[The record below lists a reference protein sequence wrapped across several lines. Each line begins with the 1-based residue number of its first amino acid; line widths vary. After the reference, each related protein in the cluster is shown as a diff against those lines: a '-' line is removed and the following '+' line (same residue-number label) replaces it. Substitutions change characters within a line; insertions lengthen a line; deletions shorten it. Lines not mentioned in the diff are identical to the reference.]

1 MKTVVALFAGDSGDG
16 IQLLGTLFSDTI
28 ALQKYNLKT
37 FPDFPAEIRAPAGTV
52 NGVSGFQIQWGGADV
67 YTPGDAADIFV
78 AFNAAAF
85 KKFYPQISKSALV
98 IYDPEGF
105 DSKNC
110 KLAQFDATELD
121 FVPNPKLSVAL
132 SQLTQDCL
140 NETELS
146 AKEKN
151 QNKNIFALGLLLFA
165 VEHKVDSV
173 LNLMQ
178 SKFGK
183 KQQVFDA
190 MTKTLKM
197 GFYYAETIEFSIS
210 FVNEIPKLDFEKGL
224 YRNIQGNTAVALAIV
239 ASRWIFDKTVFFGG
253 YPITPASDILH
264 ELVKHNYEGIEIMQA
279 EDEIAA
285 VSMAIG
291 AAYGGAIGVTASSGP
306 GIDLKQEAIS
316 LAQSAEL
323 PLLII
328 DVMRAGPSTG
338 MPTKLEQS
346 DLETVY
352 YGRHGESPV
361 PIVAIKSPSTAF
373 ETTLKAIEIMIKYQ
387 TPVFLLSDVSIA
399 NGSESW
405 KIPNLSKI
413 NIPNA
418 EDINPFDRN
427 ENLVKPWIKPGTP
440 DRQFIIGGLE
450 KNSENGGISYD
461 PKNHEVMTQIRSQKV
476 QNIAKEISQL
486 ELDTQIENSN
496 TLIISWGSTYGSV
509 KSAVKT
515 YNESEKESPISH
527 LHLEWIHPFPSNLD
541 QIINSFEK
549 IAVAELNAGQLANII
564 ASRIG
569 KSIEKINKIQ
579 GIPFLT
585 NELIDAFKNIK

>member
-1 MKTVVALFAGDSGDG
+1 
-16 IQLLGTLFSDTI
+16 
-28 ALQKYNLKT
+28 
-37 FPDFPAEIRAPAGTV
+37 
-52 NGVSGFQIQWGGADV
+52 
-67 YTPGDAADIFV
+67 
-78 AFNAAAF
+78 
-85 KKFYPQISKSALV
+85 
-98 IYDPEGF
+98 
-105 DSKNC
+105 
-110 KLAQFDATELD
+110 
-121 FVPNPKLSVAL
+121 
-132 SQLTQDCL
+132 
-140 NETELS
+140 
-146 AKEKN
+146 
-151 QNKNIFALGLLLFA
+151 
-165 VEHKVDSV
+165 
-173 LNLMQ
+173 
-178 SKFGK
+178 
-183 KQQVFDA
+183 
-190 MTKTLKM
+190 
-197 GFYYAETIEFSIS
+197 
-210 FVNEIPKLDFEKGL
+210 
-224 YRNIQGNTAVALAIV
+224 
-239 ASRWIFDKTVFFGG
+239 
-253 YPITPASDILH
+253 
-264 ELVKHNYEGIEIMQA
+264 LVKHNYEGIEIMQA

-373 ETTLKAIEIMIKYQ
+373 ETTLKAIEIMIKFQ

-405 KIPNLSKI
+405 KIPNLTKI
-413 NIPNA
+413 NIQNSQ
-418 EDINPFDRN
+418 EVNPFYRN

-450 KNSENGGISYD
+450 KNSENGGISYE

-486 ELDTQIENSN
+486 ELDTQIENSK

-509 KSAVKT
+509 KRAVKT
-515 YNESEKESPISH
+515 YNESETESPISH

-569 KSIEKINKIQ
+569 KPIEKINKIQ

>member
-1 MKTVVALFAGDSGDG
+1 
-16 IQLLGTLFSDTI
+16 
-28 ALQKYNLKT
+28 
-37 FPDFPAEIRAPAGTV
+37 
-52 NGVSGFQIQWGGADV
+52 
-67 YTPGDAADIFV
+67 
-78 AFNAAAF
+78 
-85 KKFYPQISKSALV
+85 
-98 IYDPEGF
+98 
-105 DSKNC
+105 
-110 KLAQFDATELD
+110 
-121 FVPNPKLSVAL
+121 
-132 SQLTQDCL
+132 
-140 NETELS
+140 
-146 AKEKN
+146 
-151 QNKNIFALGLLLFA
+151 LLFA
-165 VEHKVDSV
+165 VEHQVDTV
-173 LNLMQ
+173 LNLIQ

-197 GFYYAETIEFSIS
+197 GFYYAETIEFSLS
-210 FVNEIPKLDFEKGL
+210 FVNEIPKLEFEKGL

-291 AAYGGAIGVTASSGP
+291 ASYGGAIGVTASSGP

-373 ETTLKAIEIMIKYQ
+373 ETTLKAIEIMIKFQ

-405 KIPNLSKI
+405 KIPNLTKI
-413 NIPNA
+413 NIQNSQ
-418 EDINPFDRN
+418 EVNPFYRN

-450 KNSENGGISYD
+450 KNSENGGISYE

-476 QNIAKEISQL
+476 QNIAKEIPQL
-486 ELDTQIENSN
+486 ELDTEIKNTK

-509 KSAVKT
+509 KSAVKIF
-515 YNESEKESPISH
+515 NESEKDTPISH
-527 LHLEWIHPFPSNLD
+527 LHLEWIHPFPSNFDLIISRFD
-541 QIINSFEK
+541 Q

-564 ASRIG
+564 ASRMG
-569 KSIEKINKIQ
+569 KPIIKINKIQ

-585 NELIDAFKNIK
+585 NELIDAFKKIK